1 MTPARLGV
9 TPATFIVKRK
19 PDLVVTISKDGY
31 KTVTRKVVSKMK
43 AKGGA
48 ALAGNVLVGGNM
60 GIAADSITGATL
72 NHKPNPLA
80 VILVPVVPK
89 TAEAQSEKAAIKPE
103 EKIAAK

>member
-1 MTPARLGV
+1 LSGCASITRGSTEEFTVESNPSGAKVAIDTGETGV

-31 KTVTRKVVSKMK
+31 ETVTRKVVSKMK

-48 ALAGNVLVGGNM
+48 ALAGNVLVGGII

-72 NHKPNPLA
+72 NH
-80 VILVPVVPK
+80 
-89 TAEAQSEKAAIKPE
+89 
-103 EKIAAK
+103 